1 MLIGAAFCQE
11 MAGQKTTMTGAGTI
25 SSPFSQHIGMARD
38 FSVLAEEKRCMKD
51 HNRRL
56 MAEKFEVKRKLHKAL
71 VRDPEL
77 PNELRE
83 KHRYKLAKLPRNSA
97 FTRIRNRCI
106 LTGRPRAVYQLFR
119 MSRICFRELASR
131 GALMGIKKAS
141 W

>member
-11 MAGQKTTMTGAGTI
+11 MARQRMTMSAA
-25 SSPFSQHIGMARD
+25 SSPFSQQMARN
-38 FSVLAEEKRCMKD
+38 FSVLSEEKRCMKD
-51 HNRRL
+51 HNRRQ
-56 MAEKFEVKRKLHKAL
+56 MAAKFEVKRRLYKAL

-77 PNELRE
+77 PNDLKE
-83 KHRYKLAKLPRNSA
+83 KYRYKLAKLPRNSA

-119 MSRICFRELASR
+119 MSRICFRELASK